1 MAAKPMAAKPVL
13 RKPAPKPA
21 VVPDVMPH
29 TAAPAITEGVPVP
42 AEPGT
47 LKVS

>member
-1 MAAKPMAAKPVL
+1 MKPMAPKA
-13 RKPAPKPA
+13 RAPKPA

-29 TAAPAITEGVPVP
+29 TAAPAITEGVPMP